1 MRRLKVIPKRSLQK
15 LLLLIIVSSILILLI
30 SGCASQQAVVSNGIP
45 NIQGPKHPI
54 NTVEPDPQSS
64 QPSKPA
70 VSQLSTSAL
79 LDIVLNSAVWEGVP
93 LCQHPQKSFDA
104 VAADFKELQELLQ
117 RKDSGVELL
126 ARYRT
131 TDLLAPFSVI
141 ETILAQQAILSE
153 LTTSQLQ
160 ELLTFTLEKL
170 QAKQQSKQQLQDIH
184 HINHLGWLM
193 GKALQQTGYEPF
205 QQLIGQN
212 KVLRDFLSNGVLND
226 NMLLET
232 IEQQTKDYLFNDNL
246 LPQDPEPGY
255 TQEEFEIGPSDKIPG
270 WNKLKAKVHLFW
282 FGITEYGMH
291 WSNSTPNSS
300 LRAYSFHYPQTWN
313 FDGTSVF
320 YDNENK
326 KIAEL
331 APVAE
336 TKIAL
341 KTLIENYEP
350 STLTGVELLRKE
362 SFTIGEF
369 EVFEIVEK
377 FPVYGENFFCY
388 SYIYLVHDGSH
399 LFTILFYSYDQEQ
412 TDEELFKQI
421 IASFHW
427 E

>member
-1 MRRLKVIPKRSLQK
+1 MRRLKVIPKKSLQK

-54 NTVEPDPQSS
+54 NTDESDPQSS

-79 LDIVLNSAVWEGVP
+79 LDIVLDSTVWEGVP
-93 LCQHPQKSFDA
+93 LCQEPQKKFDA
-104 VAADFKELQELLQ
+104 VAKNFKELQELLQ
-117 RKDSGVELL
+117 RKDCGAELL
-126 ARYRT
+126 ARYRKT
-131 TDLLAPFSVI
+131 ELLAPSCII
-141 ETILAQQAILSE
+141 ETILAQQAILNG
-153 LTTSQLQ
+153 LTTHQLQ
-160 ELLTFTLEKL
+160 ELLALTLEKL
-170 QAKQQSKQQLQDIH
+170 QAQQQLQDIQ

-193 GKALQQTGYEPF
+193 GKTLQQIGYESF
-205 QQLIGQN
+205 QQQIGRDR
-212 KVLRDFLSNGVLND
+212 VLRDFLANGVLND

-232 IEQQTKDYLFNDNL
+232 IEQQTKDYLYNNNL

-255 TQEEFEIGPSDKIPG
+255 AQEKFEIEPSDKIPG
-270 WNKLKAKVHLFW
+270 WNKLEAKVHLFC
-282 FGITEYGMH
+282 FDITEYGMH
-291 WSNSTPNSS
+291 WSNSVPDSN
-300 LRAYSFHYPQTWN
+300 LLAYSFHYPQTWN

-341 KTLIENYEP
+341 KTLIKNYEP
-350 STLTGVELLRKE
+350 ISLSGVELLRKKT
-362 SFTIGEF
+362 FTIGEF
-369 EVFEIVEK
+369 EVYEIMEK
-377 FPVYGENFFCY
+377 FPVYEENSFCY
-388 SYIYLVHDGSH
+388 SYIYLVYDGSH
-399 LFTILFYSYDQEQ
+399 LFTILFYTYDLEQ

-421 IASFHW
+421 IASFRW
-427 E
+427 EHTR